1 MLSLYPRDLSV
12 ALEYGCLDT
21 ELLDFLMMLHTED
34 EAAARQREENKMDT
48 AIETMRNAKCDM
60 QNASAADISKWAED
74 IRQNLTKALNLK
86 KGPGSKKVKDDILK
100 NIIQSI
106 KNASEE
112 SKLDENL
119 EIQELEVPKMKG
131 RILLCTNYSKYFPT
145 RKEPTMPGFLGGDQ
159 SDCRP

>member
-1 MLSLYPRDLSV
+1 M
-12 ALEYGCLDT
+12 ET

-34 EAAARQREENKMDT
+34 EEAARKREENKMDT

-60 QNASAADISKWAED
+60 QNASAADIAKWADD
-74 IRQNLTKALNLK
+74 IRQNLTKALK
-86 KGPGSKKVKDDILK
+86 MKQGPGSKKVKDDILK
-100 NIIQSI
+100 NIIQTI

-131 RILLCTNYSKYFPT
+131 RNFCVYKLFKVFTP
-145 RKEPTMPGFLGGDQ
+145 RKEPTMPCFL
-159 SDCRP
+159 